1 MEHLLYGKS
10 DLLCTLLASMY
21 TTMLSRSCVICTG
34 LIVPILKKSSLNP
47 NMAKNYR
54 PVTLSSIH
62 TKMLEL
68 TMIPERESLS
78 SDFVREGEQAL

>member
-1 MEHLLYGKS
+1 
-10 DLLCTLLASMY
+10 MY
-21 TTMLSRSCVICTG
+21 TTMLSRSCVPSVFCTG

-47 NMAKNYR
+47 NMAKNYH

-68 TMIPERESLS
+68 TMIPDVDV
-78 SDFVREGEQAL
+78 SDTQFGFRKGRGTGMACSMLNM